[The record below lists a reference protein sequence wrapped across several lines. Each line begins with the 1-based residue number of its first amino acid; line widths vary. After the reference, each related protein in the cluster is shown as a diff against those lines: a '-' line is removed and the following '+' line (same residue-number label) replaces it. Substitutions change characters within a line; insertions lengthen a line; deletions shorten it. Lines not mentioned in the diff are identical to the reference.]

1 MKRLLSNETVTLR
14 ALEPTDLDTLYRWEN
29 DTTLW
34 AVSDTVAP
42 YSREALWHYLQE
54 YTGDIYAQR
63 QLRLMVTLTSDGS
76 PVGTIDFFNFD
87 PLNNRAEMG
96 LFIAAEHRGKG
107 LGRQALD
114 LLTAYARD
122 HIGLRQLYVFI
133 GLDNKACLDLYVAC
147 WERTARRFRGNTDVI
162 YGYDLLN
169 EPIRPVRFEG
179 DTSLEH
185 CVPRLAEFYEKA
197 IARIRATGDNH
208 IVTLEGHHWAT
219 APDMI
224 CLSGLERG

>member
-76 PVGTIDFFNFD
+76 PVGTVDFFNFD

-96 LFIAAEHRGKG
+96 LFIAAEQRGKG

-133 GLDNKACLDLYVAC
+133 GLDNEACLDLFAS
-147 WERTARRFRGNTDVI
+147 
-162 YGYDLLN
+162 YGYRQVGVLKSWVKRGRDYHDVALLQ
-169 EPIRPVRFEG
+169 
-179 DTSLEH
+179 
-185 CVPRLAEFYEKA
+185 
-197 IARIRATGDNH
+197 
-208 IVTLEGHHWAT
+208 
-219 APDMI
+219 MI
-224 CLSGLERG
+224 L